1 MKTETMTILPGLTA
15 ERIERVARALG
26 EPEWHIERRLE
37 AFERFL
43 HLPLP
48 SPKQEDWRY
57 TDITT
62 LHLEDYPAVA
72 WQDTLPTNPPAQMP
86 PFLAENPS
94 IRVYHRAG
102 FGFEAHIPDEW
113 QRHGIQVRDL
123 REVLLNEPERLEA
136 DLGRLAPI
144 PGDKFSVL
152 HTAAWDSGLYVYLP
166 RNLMLDGVIEII
178 HWFETPG
185 AHFPHTMIVAEEGSS
200 ANIVQSFFSPE
211 GVPVLSVGAVEV
223 FCAPNSQLRHTLM
236 QRMGRESIFL
246 TSVDYEQQRDSYV
259 LSLAVGLGSKL
270 ARVVLQHLMNGQGA
284 EARPLGLFFGDDE
297 QHLDFRTLQDHRVGN
312 TVSDLL
318 YKGVLDDEAQSVF
331 SGLIHVH
338 EGAQHTDAYQAN
350 RNLLVSN
357 RARAH
362 SIPNLEIGANEVRC
376 THGATVGPVQPEEL
390 FYLRS
395 RGLDPAMAEAVIV
408 MGFFEQV
415 LREIKPAELRL
426 SIQRLLASK
435 LKGDAP
441 RYFMDLAELSDS
453 WNG

>member
-1 MKTETMTILPGLTA
+1 MRTATLTPLPGLTA
-15 ERIERVARALG
+15 ERIERIARALG
-26 EPEWHIERRLE
+26 EPDWHLERRLE

-43 HLPLP
+43 QLPMP

-72 WQDTLPTNPPAQMP
+72 WQDEPPAHPPAQMP
-86 PFLAENPS
+86 PFLVGRPV

-102 FGFEAHIPDEW
+102 FGFEAQIPDEW
-113 QRHGIQVRDL
+113 RQQGVQVRDL
-123 REVLLNEPERLEA
+123 REVLLSEPERLEA

-152 HTAAWDSGLYVYLP
+152 HTAAWDSGLYLYLP
-166 RNLMLDGVIEII
+166 RNLELTGVIEII

-185 AHFPHTMIVAEEGSS
+185 AHFPHTLIVAEQGSQ

-211 GVPVLSVGAVEV
+211 GVPVLCIGAIEV
-223 FCAPNSQLRHTLM
+223 FCAPNSQFRHTLM
-236 QRMGRESIFL
+236 QRMGRESVFL
-246 TSVDYEQQRDSYV
+246 TSVDYEQQRDSSV
-259 LSLAVGLGSKL
+259 LSLTVGLGGKL

-284 EARPLGLFFGDDE
+284 NARPLGLFFGDDA
-297 QHLDFRTLQDHRVGN
+297 QHLDFRTLQEHRVGN
-312 TVSDLL
+312 TSSDLL

-331 SGLIHVH
+331 SGLIRVH
-338 EGAQHTDAYQAN
+338 QGAQHTDAYQAN
-350 RNLLVSN
+350 RNLLLSD

-376 THGATVGPVQPEEL
+376 THGATVGPVQPDEL

-395 RGLDPAMAEAVIV
+395 RGLDPETAEAVIV

-415 LREIKPAELRL
+415 LREIKPTDLRL

-441 RYFMDLAELSDS
+441 RYFMDLAELSE
-453 WNG
+453 G